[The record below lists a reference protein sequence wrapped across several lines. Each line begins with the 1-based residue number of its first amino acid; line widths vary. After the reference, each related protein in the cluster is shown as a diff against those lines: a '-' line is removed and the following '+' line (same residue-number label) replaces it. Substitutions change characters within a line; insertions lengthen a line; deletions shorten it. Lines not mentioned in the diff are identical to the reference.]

1 MTIGNFSER
10 VLRAKEKLFAQVFDH
25 PEVEMIDIG
34 YDLEN
39 PDAPQRIV
47 LRVHTRPT
55 DPSTLKLPSDVD
67 GVPVI
72 KIAADYKTKG

>member
-1 MTIGNFSER
+1 MPQEKFPEQA
-10 VLRAKEKLFAQVFDH
+10 LRAKEKLMAQYFNH

-39 PDAPQRIV
+39 PGAPRRVV

-55 DPSTLKLPSDVD
+55 DRPTLNLPTEVD
-67 GVPVI
+67 GVPVSTI
-72 KIAADYKTKG
+72 TADYKTRG